1 MFGAYW
7 DDSWHTD
14 RGRDGALIP
23 PHVLLYGA
31 VAIAALVVVGWGV
44 TAWLRGG
51 SLSAVLR
58 QPPLVSAGLGGVT
71 TLAAAPIDAAWHSAF
86 GRDGVLWSPPHML
99 AVAGSAMLV
108 VGVVS
113 GAARTRAGV
122 LEAAAVAL
130 LLGSLLVP
138 GLEYETDVP
147 QFPEVWYPPVLL
159 AGSLVAAAV
168 ARTVLPGRRVVAP
181 AVAVY
186 AVFRLVVIGVLA
198 LLGFSVP
205 ELPVAVLG
213 LAVVDLPWRGPA
225 LRYSAAGAAI
235 CGLALLA
242 AGTGLAGRQPSQIAV
257 AAVPVMIAFTVG
269 ALLTARR
276 RRLLGGGAAVL
287 PAGCL
292 ILVSPTP
299 PASAHDPGQGE
310 VVAGVRLAASS
321 DGKGRLAMTGELD
334 GSCTAQAVM
343 LVASTRACRFA
354 GSVQVPDPGRWF
366 VYVELRDQGHP
377 VEAWLP
383 VNAGRRE
390 TVTAARPLYL
400 PSGDSG
406 LTGGQLV
413 AAIGL
418 YGAIGLLVVVT
429 GWGVR
434 RAARVEGRRS

>member
-1 MFGAYW
+1 
-7 DDSWHTD
+7 
-14 RGRDGALIP
+14 
-23 PHVLLYGA
+23 
-31 VAIAALVVVGWGV
+31 
-44 TAWLRGG
+44 
-51 SLSAVLR
+51 
-58 QPPLVSAGLGGVT
+58 
-71 TLAAAPIDAAWHSAF
+71 
-86 GRDGVLWSPPHML
+86 
-99 AVAGSAMLV
+99 
-108 VGVVS
+108 
-113 GAARTRAGV
+113 
-122 LEAAAVAL
+122 
-130 LLGSLLVP
+130 
-138 GLEYETDVP
+138 
-147 QFPEVWYPPVLL
+147 VLL
-159 AGSLVAAAV
+159 AGLLVAAAV

-225 LRYSAAGAAI
+225 LRYSAAGATI

-242 AGTGLAGRQPSQIAV
+242 AGIGLAGQQPSQIAV

-276 RRLLGGGAAVL
+276 GRLLGGGAAVL
-287 PAGCL
+287 AAGCL
-292 ILVSPTP
+292 VLASPAP

-310 VVAGVRLAASS
+310 IVSGVRIAASS
-321 DGKGRLAMTGELD
+321 DGAGRLTMTTELD

-343 LVASTRACRFA
+343 LVARRAGSVRRALLASTRACRFA

-390 TVTAARPLYL
+390 TVTADRPLYL

-406 LTGGQLV
+406 RTGGQLV

-418 YGAIGLLVVVT
+418 YGGIGLLVGIT

-434 RAARVEGRRS
+434 RAARVEGRPG